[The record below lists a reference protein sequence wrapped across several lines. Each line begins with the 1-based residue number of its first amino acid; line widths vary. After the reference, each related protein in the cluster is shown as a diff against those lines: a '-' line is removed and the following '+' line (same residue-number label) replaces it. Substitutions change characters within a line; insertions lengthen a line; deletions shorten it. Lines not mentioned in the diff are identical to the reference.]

1 MSAAGLETADARLVV
16 ERVASGLSLADVARH
31 LSDEPALAAF
41 AGCWGALGA
50 VIANESVELLV
61 DDGDP
66 FAALDRLMPVVDR
79 TTGAVGGGWMGYLG
93 CGVGT
98 WGPGP
103 VAATARALFDEDRA
117 THLVPARPEAP
128 LAVGRPAI

>member
-31 LSDEPALAAF
+31 LSDEPALVVF
-41 AGCWGALGA
+41 AGRWDARGA
-50 VIANESVELLV
+50 VIASEPGELLV

-66 FAALDRLMPVVDR
+66 FAALDRSMPVVDR

-93 CGVGT
+93 YGVGRLVERLRPR
-98 WGPGP
+98 WRPAARLSEALIRRCVRRSGPG
-103 VAATARALFDEDRA
+103 
-117 THLVPARPEAP
+117 
-128 LAVGRPAI
+128 